1 MKRVALHFFYFS
13 LSLPFELFGISG
25 QFLSNYG
32 DVIKYRYDWVIFH
45 TSRRSGI
52 INLYL
57 TVLFDIMQIMSISV
71 NKDLRTLLEHTKLS
85 SDKIADKIV
94 RNFAREN
101 AVNVWG

>member
-1 MKRVALHFFYFS
+1 
-13 LSLPFELFGISG
+13 
-25 QFLSNYG
+25 
-32 DVIKYRYDWVIFH
+32 
-45 TSRRSGI
+45 
-52 INLYL
+52 
-57 TVLFDIMQIMSISV
+57 MQIMSISV